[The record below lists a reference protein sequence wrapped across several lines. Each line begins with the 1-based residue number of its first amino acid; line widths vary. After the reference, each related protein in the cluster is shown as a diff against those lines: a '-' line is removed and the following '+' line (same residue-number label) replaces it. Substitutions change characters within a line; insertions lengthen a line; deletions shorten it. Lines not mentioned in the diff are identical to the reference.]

1 MIQKLLYTTTTFCLL
16 LLGGLLVWAS
26 YSWQALVWAQ
36 ARAAFPDEG
45 ARVLMV
51 NTDLSRRAKYLP
63 EEFQHNIAICAV
75 VVDRRD
81 QVLAV
86 AYREPWLTPYPEGNR
101 RLDTR
106 YYFMR
111 AHAWSEAG
119 RVVGAIVLGLAMI
132 QGLAF
137 LADWLV
143 YRKTKLR

>member
-1 MIQKLLYTTTTFCLL
+1 MIQKFLYATTTVCLL

-26 YSWQALVWAQ
+26 NSWYALVWTQ

-45 ARVLMV
+45 TRVLMV

-63 EEFQHNIAICAV
+63 EEFQNNIAICAV
-75 VVDRRD
+75 IVDRRD

-86 AYREPWLTPYPEGNR
+86 AYREPWLTPYPEGKR

-119 RVVGAIVLGLAMI
+119 RVVGAIVLVLAMV
-132 QGLAF
+132 QGVAF
-137 LADWLV
+137 LADWLA
-143 YRKTKLR
+143 YRKTKQR